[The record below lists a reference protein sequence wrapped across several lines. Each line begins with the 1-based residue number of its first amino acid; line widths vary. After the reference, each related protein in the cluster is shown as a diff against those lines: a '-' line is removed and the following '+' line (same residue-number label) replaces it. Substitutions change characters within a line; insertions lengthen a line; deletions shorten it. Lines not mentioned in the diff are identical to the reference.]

1 MGAAVSRSLFR
12 AHWLLLGAFNRLI
25 GCRYRLEVVTE
36 QEAAIG
42 LQAESDVTE
51 HEIAEQSIYHQ
62 DPLMISPLLNALE
75 IQILKGPSL

>member
-1 MGAAVSRSLFR
+1 VA
-12 AHWLLLGAFNRLI
+12 
-25 GCRYRLEVVTE
+25 TE

>member
-12 AHWLLLGAFNRLI
+12 ARAWLLGAFNRLT

-51 HEIAEQSIYHQ
+51 HEIAEKSSIIKIH
-62 DPLMISPLLNALE
+62 
-75 IQILKGPSL
+75 

>member
-1 MGAAVSRSLFR
+1 MGAAVSRSHFTSI
-12 AHWLLLGAFNRLI
+12 GGFCGFNRLI
-25 GCRYRLEVVTE
+25 GCRYRLGEVTE